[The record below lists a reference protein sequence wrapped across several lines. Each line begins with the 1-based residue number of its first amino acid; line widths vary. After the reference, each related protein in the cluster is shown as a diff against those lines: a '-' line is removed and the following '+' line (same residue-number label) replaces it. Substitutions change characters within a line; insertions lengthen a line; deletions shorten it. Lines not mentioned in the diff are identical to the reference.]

1 MRIIKQIY
9 EQTLPELGYPTD
21 PEYLSIRRELS
32 DKLILL
38 NALLDDNG
46 QELLDDV
53 LDLRLSLS
61 GFSDVDTFVLGFKIG
76 AQTMLEVLQD

>member
-1 MRIIKQIY
+1 MSIIKQIY
-9 EQTLPELGYPTD
+9 KQTLPEPEYPTD

-38 NALLDDNG
+38 NELLGDNG
-46 QELLDDV
+46 RELLDDV

-61 GFSDVDTFVLGFKIG
+61 GFSDVDTFVLGKIG
-76 AQTMLEVLQD
+76 AQTILEVLQD